1 MKRKITLSHM
11 KTGRKIWLRNAVH
24 NMGENRAKGR
34 RRIRDRGRRWGGG
47 GLTKGDERRLEGKKR
62 KR

>member
-1 MKRKITLSHM
+1 MKRKITLSRTT
-11 KTGRKIWLRNAVH
+11 TGRKIWLRNAVQ

-34 RRIRDRGRRWGGG
+34 RRIRDTGRGWGGG
-47 GLTKGDERRLEGKKR
+47 RSYRVDERRLEGKKR